1 MLLQGEK
8 KWRIQLSRPLNLLR
22 FVENSHYLLKL
33 VTKSYLCLSF
43 FACRK
48 NKEEKKTDNMMRTA
62 F

>member
-22 FVENSHYLLKL
+22 FVENSHYPLKL

-48 NKEEKKTDNMMRTA
+48 NKEEKNG
-62 F
+62 